1 LHHELCIFSPPLCLI
16 LKKKTKKT
24 LILWHAINKAELAE
38 FVIN

>member
-16 LKKKTKKT
+16 LKKKKT